1 MTNLVAITVK
11 ATDSSDYAAIK
22 ASAAK
27 AGAIRRRRLM
37 VAPPRASSIGPG
49 APKRPLERERPLA
62 LATDRPRPELS

>member
-27 AGAIRRRRLM
+27 AGAIFQASM
-37 VAPPRASSIGPG
+37 SSGKFHGMIWPQTPRGW
-49 APKRPLERERPLA
+49 
-62 LATDRPRPELS
+62 